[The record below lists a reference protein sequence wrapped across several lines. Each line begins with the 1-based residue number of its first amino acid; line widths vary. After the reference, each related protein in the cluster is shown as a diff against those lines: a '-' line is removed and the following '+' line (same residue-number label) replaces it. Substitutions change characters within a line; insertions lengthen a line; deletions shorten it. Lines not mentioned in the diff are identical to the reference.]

1 MERKSIAPLVSLFV
15 CVSLMAGC
23 GTKQQN
29 KANNQY
35 KTMAV
40 ALGNRSLTSNYTAT
54 ITGSQSVEIRPQI
67 SGMLTQV
74 CVSEGAMVKKG
85 ETLFIIDQ
93 TPYKAELQR
102 ATANVESAK
111 ASVAT
116 AQLTADSKQ
125 ELFNANVVSKFDLQ
139 TAQNALQ
146 VAKATLAQA
155 LSAQTIAQNNLSYTV
170 IKSPAN
176 GSTGMT
182 SCRVGSLVSPSGVA
196 PLITV
201 SSDKQMYAYF
211 SMTEKQML
219 AMSRQEG
226 NLSGAMDKMPQVS
239 LRLSDATMYD
249 QPGKIDAISGV
260 IDQSTGAIT
269 IRAVFPNENGV
280 LRSGGTGTVVFPY
293 QKDNCLVIPQGATYE
308 VQDKSF
314 VYRVI
319 DGKAVS
325 APVEL
330 FAVNDGKEFI
340 VESGLEVGD
349 VIIADGAGL
358 VKEGA
363 EVVTTVP
370 AQEPVQE
377 K

>member
-182 SCRVGSLVSPSGVA
+182 SYRVGSLVSPSGVA